1 MKNRLATVC
10 TALVFAGVV
19 VVQPAWAQDKPA
31 AKENRSSSEKAGAAP
46 GMEEMMK
53 KMAEMAAPGPAH
65 KALEPLVGDWTV
77 EARFWMGGP
86 EPTESKGTA
95 TKRWILGGRFL
106 QEDFKGEFMAMPF
119 QGLGLTGYD
128 KMKQKYVGVWI
139 DSMGTAMATSEG
151 TSDAQGKVLTMS
163 GTMDDPMT
171 GEKNKPIKY
180 VMRIAGQDKH
190 VMEMHDLSLGEKSK
204 MGEITYTRK

>member
-10 TALVFAGVV
+10 TALVFACVV
-19 VVQPAWAQDKPA
+19 VVQPAPAQDKPA
-31 AKENRSSSEKAGAAP
+31 SKESKSSSDKGAPP

-65 KALEPLVGDWTV
+65 KSLEPLVGEWNV
-77 EARFWMGGP
+77 QARFWMGGP

-151 TSDAQGKVLTMS
+151 SADVEGKVLTMS

>member
-1 MKNRLATVC
+1 MKNTLATVC
-10 TALVFAGVV
+10 TALVVAGVV
-19 VVQPAWAQDKPA
+19 VIPPAAAQDKPA
-31 AKENRSSSEKAGAAP
+31 SKESKATGDKGAAPP

-53 KMAEMAAPGPAH
+53 KMAEMAAPGPSH
-65 KALEPLVGDWTV
+65 KALEPMVGEWNV

-139 DSMGTAMATSEG
+139 DSMGTAMSTSEG
-151 TSDAQGKVLTMS
+151 TADAQGKVLTMS
-163 GTMDDPMT
+163 GTMDDPMS
-171 GEKNKPIKY
+171 GEKNKPVKY
-180 VMRIAGQDKH
+180 IMRIAGPDKH

-204 MGEITYTRK
+204 MGEITYMRK

>member
-1 MKNRLATVC
+1 MKYRLTTVC

-19 VVQPAWAQDKPA
+19 IIQPALAQDKPA
-31 AKENRSSSEKAGAAP
+31 TKESKSTNDKAAAAP

-65 KALEPLVGDWTV
+65 KTLESLAGDWSV
-77 EARFWMGGP
+77 QSRFWMGGP

-106 QEDFKGEFMAMPF
+106 QEEFKGEFMAMPF
-119 QGLGLTGYD
+119 QGMGLTGYD
-128 KMKQKYVGVWI
+128 KMKQKYVGMWI
-139 DSMGTAMATSEG
+139 DSMGTAMSTSEG
-151 TSDAQGKVLTMS
+151 VADAQGKVLTMT

-171 GEKNKPIKY
+171 GEKNKPVKY
-180 VMRIAGQDKH
+180 ILRIASQDKH

-204 MGEITYTRK
+204 MGEITYMRK

>member
-1 MKNRLATVC
+1 
-10 TALVFAGVV
+10 
-19 VVQPAWAQDKPA
+19 
-31 AKENRSSSEKAGAAP
+31 
-46 GMEEMMK
+46 
-53 KMAEMAAPGPAH
+53 
-65 KALEPLVGDWTV
+65 
-77 EARFWMGGP
+77 
-86 EPTESKGTA
+86 
-95 TKRWILGGRFL
+95 
-106 QEDFKGEFMAMPF
+106 MAMPF

-139 DSMGTAMATSEG
+139 DSMVTAMATSEG
-151 TSDAQGKVLTMS
+151 SADVEGKVLTMS